1 MLKYLLFKE
10 DKMKI
15 LALQGSPRPNG
26 YTQMVLSKFLEGTAD
41 KGAESEIIW
50 LPQKKINACTGCYS
64 CWFKHP
70 GTCILQDDMPQI
82 LEKLRLA
89 EVWVWATPLYHFGMT
104 SYAKRCLERTLPLV
118 KPWLIESAGLTT
130 HPHRYP
136 ELANKKIVLI
146 SVCGFPEKD
155 HFSALMENFRLLAQA
170 GRWGLAGVLL
180 RPGAET
186 LIFLEK
192 LGKKGAE
199 VMAGFFR
206 AGQEIVEKGEISKEV
221 EDIVSQEWTTN
232 RAFFREQANLFM
244 QKRMEYEEL
253 LKKGE
258 EKRSFAEYIKGA

>member
-1 MLKYLLFKE
+1 
-10 DKMKI
+10 MKI

-26 YTQMVLSKFLEGTAD
+26 YTQMVLSKFLEGTRA

-50 LPQKKINACTGCYS
+50 LAQKKINTCTGCYS

-70 GTCILQDDMPQI
+70 GTCIHEDDMPQI

-89 EVWVWATPLYHFGMT
+89 DVWVWATPLYHFSMT

-118 KPWLIESAGLTT
+118 GPFLIEYSGLTT
-130 HPHRYP
+130 HPYRYP

-155 HFSALMENFRLLAQA
+155 HFSALVENFRLLAQA
-170 GRWGLAGVLL
+170 GRWNLAGVLL

-192 LGKKGAE
+192 LGKRGEE
-199 VMAGFFR
+199 VMNGFYR
-206 AGQEIVEKGEISKEV
+206 AGQEVVEKGIIPKEV
-221 EDIVSQEWTTN
+221 EDIVSQEWTN
-232 RAFFREQANLFM
+232 NLAFFREQANIFM
-244 QKRMEYEEL
+244 QKRIEYEEL
-253 LKKGE
+253 SKKGE
-258 EKRSFAEYIKGA
+258 EKRSFAEYIKGT